1 VRFELGETAG
11 EDLERIRHYHRARE
25 SERHLARLLAFI
37 QASIEGICAFPEA
50 WPEREPGIR
59 KRVLRKHP
67 CVILNAVDHSR
78 QVVVVLR
85 IAHQHQEY

>member
-1 VRFELGETAG
+1 MRYELGEIA
-11 EDLERIRHYHRARE
+11 
-25 SERHLARLLAFI
+25 
-37 QASIEGICAFPEA
+37 EA

-59 KRVLRKHP
+59 KRVLRKYP
-67 CVILNAVDHSR
+67 YVILFAVDPSR